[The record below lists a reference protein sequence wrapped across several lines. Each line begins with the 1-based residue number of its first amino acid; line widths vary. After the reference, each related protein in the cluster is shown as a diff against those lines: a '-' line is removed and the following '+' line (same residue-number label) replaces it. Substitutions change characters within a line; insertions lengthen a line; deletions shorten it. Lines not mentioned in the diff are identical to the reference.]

1 MLMRESRRMEAVRP
15 SHIPVIASLLR
26 EYPDAITL
34 GQGVVH
40 YAPPDE
46 AREAIGRFYADPNN
60 HKYKAEVG
68 IPPLT
73 EALRSKLRDQNG
85 FVFGPDS
92 QVVVTAGSNMA
103 FLNAILAVCDPGDE
117 VIVPVPYYFNHEMAI
132 TMASA
137 RPVLVPTTSDYQ
149 LRLDAIEAAITP
161 KTRAILTVSPNN
173 PTGVVL
179 SEASLRTVNDL
190 CRLRGLYHISDEA
203 YEYFVYDGVR
213 HFSPGSLPNSAG
225 HTISLF
231 TLSKTYGFASWR
243 IGYQVIP
250 DHLYE
255 AVKKVQETN
264 VICPPVI
271 SQFAALGAL
280 EAGEAFL
287 QPRLAEMAATRRIVL
302 GELKPLHDFCD
313 VSPSDGAIYLFLRL
327 DTDIAPMTLVERLIR
342 EHRVAVMPGTD
353 FGLTDGCTLRLSYG
367 ALPQALA
374 AEGLGRL
381 VCGLQAIVGR
391 GSQWF

>member
-1 MLMRESRRMEAVRP
+1 MEAVRP
-15 SHIPVIASLLR
+15 SHIPVIAALLR

-40 YAPPDE
+40 YPPPDE
-46 AREAIGRFYADPNN
+46 AREAIGRFYDDPNN

-68 IPPLT
+68 IPPLR
-73 EALRSKLRDQNG
+73 EAFKSKLKAKNG
-85 FVFGPDS
+85 FSFGTDS
-92 QVVVTAGSNMA
+92 QVVITAGSNMA

-137 RPVLVPTTSDYQ
+137 RPVFVPTGPDYQ
-149 LRLDAIEAAITP
+149 LRLDAIEGAITSR
-161 KTRAILTVSPNN
+161 TRAILTVSPNN

-179 SEASLRTVNDL
+179 SEASLRAVNEL
-190 CRLRGLYHISDEA
+190 CRRRGLYHVSDEA

-213 HFSPGSLPNSAG
+213 HFSPGSLPGSAG

-250 DHLYE
+250 AQLYE

-264 VICPPVI
+264 VICPPVV

-287 QPRLAEMAATRRIVL
+287 KPRLAEIAQTRRIVL
-302 GELKPLHDFCD
+302 GELEALRGVCD
-313 VSPSDGAIYLFLRL
+313 VSPSDGAIYLFLSL
-327 DTDIAPMTLVERLIR
+327 DTSIAPMTLVERLIR

-353 FGLTDGCTLRLSYG
+353 FGMTEGCTLRLSYG
-367 ALPQALA
+367 ALPQAVA
-374 AEGLGRL
+374 ADGVGRL
-381 VCGLQAIVGR
+381 VRGLQAIVGGR
-391 GSQWF
+391 NR

>member
-1 MLMRESRRMEAVRP
+1 MRESRRIEAVRP
-15 SHIPVIASLLR
+15 SHIPVIAALLR

-40 YAPPDE
+40 YPPPDE
-46 AREAIGRFYADPNN
+46 ARDAIGRFYADPNN

-68 IPPLT
+68 IKPLIET
-73 EALRSKLRDQNG
+73 FQAKLETRNG
-85 FVFGPDS
+85 FNFGPDS
-92 QVVVTAGSNMA
+92 RVVVTAGSNMA

-137 RPVLVPTTSDYQ
+137 RPVLVPTGPDYQ
-149 LRLDAIEAAITP
+149 LRLDSIEAAITP
-161 KTRAILTVSPNN
+161 KTRAVLTVSPNN

-179 SEASLRTVNDL
+179 NEASLWAVNEL
-190 CRLRGLYHISDEA
+190 CRTRGLYHVSDEA

-213 HFSPGSLPNSAG
+213 HFSPGSVPGSAG

-250 DHLYE
+250 AHLLE
-255 AVKKVQETN
+255 AVKKIQETN

-287 QPRLAEMAATRRIVL
+287 RPQLGEMAQTRRIVL
-302 GELKPLHDFCD
+302 GEMESLRGFCD

-342 EHRVAVMPGTD
+342 EHGVAVMPGTD

-367 ALPQALA
+367 ALPQAKA
-374 AEGLGRL
+374 AEGVGRL
-381 VCGLQAIVGR
+381 VEGLRTIVGR
-391 GSQWF
+391 GRG